1 MRALEAG
8 APMDIIFQSL
18 AGTEAA
24 NVSFGI
30 TVAMLD
36 EARAM
41 IAERGTLRGP
51 HLMYFETGQGS
62 ELSAGAHGGADQV
75 TLEARCYGLA
85 RRYDPFLVNTVV
97 GFIGP
102 EYLAD
107 GRQIVRAGLED
118 HFMGKLLGVPL
129 GADACYTNHADAD
142 QNDCDTLATLL
153 ATAGCNYFMGV
164 PGGDDVMLSYQC
176 TSYHDGAT
184 LRQMLGLRPA
194 PEFERWL
201 VDLGLM
207 HDGRL
212 TERAGDPLVFT
223 GSAVRPPR

>member
-1 MRALEAG
+1 
-8 APMDIIFQSL
+8 
-18 AGTEAA
+18 
-24 NVSFGI
+24 
-30 TVAMLD
+30 

-41 IAERGTLRGP
+41 IHERGTLRAP
-51 HLMYFETGQGS
+51 HRMYFETGQGS

-142 QNDCDTLATLL
+142 QNDCDTLATML
-153 ATAGCNYFMGV
+153 ATPGAAGHPSRRHSG
-164 PGGDDVMLSYQC
+164 PARDRSHRAAPTRSGLS
-176 TSYHDGAT
+176 
-184 LRQMLGLRPA
+184 
-194 PEFERWL
+194 
-201 VDLGLM
+201 
-207 HDGRL
+207 
-212 TERAGDPLVFT
+212 RAGRRSCSRPRRDHQRGPGSVRQEARPHRDLDP
-223 GSAVRPPR
+223 SAHTRGVRAPTRPRPYPR